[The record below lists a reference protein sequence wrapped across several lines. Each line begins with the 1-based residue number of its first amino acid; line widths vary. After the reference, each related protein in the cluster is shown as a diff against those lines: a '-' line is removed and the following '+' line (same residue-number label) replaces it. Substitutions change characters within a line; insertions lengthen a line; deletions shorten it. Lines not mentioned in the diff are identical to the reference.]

1 LIWIFT
7 RPTRNPRKKEKEK
20 KERKEKSFWAK
31 PCRIT
36 IHVLSEDEED
46 VKTNQWYDR
55 ITTTTI
61 RASRTSCQNKDD
73 ACEACANSF
82 FFFFLLQKLKIS
94 LGLNN
99 TNKQTISEI
108 TAKPLKSRLKNSNG
122 KSNPVIQ
129 LFYKIWKYKNILV

>member
-1 LIWIFT
+1 MRGMRQQL
-7 RPTRNPRKKEKEK
+7 
-20 KERKEKSFWAK
+20 
-31 PCRIT
+31 
-36 IHVLSEDEED
+36 
-46 VKTNQWYDR
+46 
-55 ITTTTI
+55 
-61 RASRTSCQNKDD
+61 
-73 ACEACANSF
+73 

-129 LFYKIWKYKNILV
+129 LFYKI